1 MKKKRKKELQAMKK
15 ELLKFSGGKACA
27 KRSVGG
33 TMLLL
38 VYFLLVQSVVGRV
51 MIEQEVSVA
60 GELNVGKL
68 NKPLMQELREIDMG
82 NFLDPPNIFRH
93 EHAAVGEDKVTV
105 HLVSHSHMDVGW
117 LKTVDQCYFGANNT
131 IQRAGC
137 QYILDTVVAALAIDK
152 RRKFTYAEQ
161 AFFQRW
167 YEEQTEDMKNVV
179 RSLVKD
185 KQLIFVDG
193 GWAQHDEGCLHFTTM
208 IDQTTFGSQFLME
221 EFGITPSIGWHLDPF
236 GHTSTQA
243 SLLTADVGFD
253 AFYFAR
259 IDYQDRIH
267 RRQTGTMEMLWRAS
281 PSLRN
286 EIFSGAFVQ
295 GAYCSPAP
303 FNWGYSGGSGV
314 PHEQVPI
321 MDDPRMENNNID
333 ANVEYF
339 VHSAREYQ
347 TYSKGRNVLM
357 MMGCDYKYENA
368 FEWYRNLDRLIDA
381 VNKDGRVHAMY
392 SDPETYTAAKHD
404 ENLTWTVKTDDF
416 IPCAQDWSEES
427 GLRGHMYWSGYF
439 TSRPALKYYQRYSSG
454 FLQTARQ
461 LQALARLPIEPSPQ
475 KSWSPLPSAATA
487 PGLNPLSAAVALVS
501 HHDAVTGTAR
511 QHVTNDYAK
520 HLSLGHRLGDLLID
534 RALTKLLLGDKDKK
548 ERFVLCKLTN
558 ETMCSPTQRLSL
570 SNKELVYVVA
580 YNPMG
585 KTRVEQLRVPIS
597 SSKITPDVVLLSTG
611 KSVSNVIVLP
621 STQWASDVQKN
632 ALNSIPVDEQTLAP
646 YVLVFDLE
654 LPPLGYQTVS
664 IKFSEQ
670 GNGSSEQVDQIK
682 KPEQGLPIVLENE
695 LVKVEFDPVSGMME
709 SIQHK
714 PTGIHA
720 LVSQGFYYY
729 SAENSGPWMLR
740 PDQTSPEHAMCVGKC
755 NMATSVQVVHSPLSP
770 GKVIEVIQTFDDWVT
785 QTARLLP
792 GQDTVE
798 LEWTVGPV
806 PLNDNVSK
814 EVFSRFRTDIKSGDK
829 WRVDSNCYE
838 ITSRRLNHRDTFNLT
853 VTEPIAGNVVN
864 VNSVIMVEDNER
876 SFMVMNDRSQG
887 GVSLRPGEIDLFL
900 QRRLLGFD
908 YPGGGMG
915 PSPEPLNETR
925 TFEWGKNDVAQGWI
939 RQGPGVVIRGKHRVG
954 VTAKKSSARMYRN
967 THHSVFRAPLLAF
980 DLENSED
987 PMPYSHVNA
996 TSLRYDLPENVHV
1009 VSFQQRKQ
1017 TATTTTF
1024 LLRLMH
1030 AFSVEEDS
1038 ILSKPVTLSLQTLF
1052 SPAGPIG
1059 GEIIDVAEW
1068 NLVAN
1073 QPKSDMKKPMRW
1085 HTSNE
1090 YPPLDPLPPP
1100 PSVVGPDYNVLL
1112 TPLKIRTFFVTFGGK
1127 K

>member
-1 MKKKRKKELQAMKK
+1 MALHGK
-15 ELLKFSGGKACA
+15 LLTVLCL
-27 KRSVGG
+27 
-33 TMLLL
+33 TNLLL
-38 VYFLLVQSVVGRV
+38 VQVVWGKTLFDGD
-51 MIEQEVSVA
+51 VSVS
-60 GELNVGKL
+60 GELKVGKL

-82 NFLDPPNIFRH
+82 NFLDPPNIGH
-93 EHAAVGEDKVTV
+93 GAAVGEEKITV
-105 HLVSHSHMDVGW
+105 HLISHSHMDVGW

-137 QYILDTVVAALAIDK
+137 QYILDTVVAALVMDK

-167 YEEQTEDMKNVV
+167 YGEQTADMKNVV
-179 RSLVKD
+179 RSLVKN
-185 KQLIFVDG
+185 KQLVFVDG

-208 IDQTTFGSQFLME
+208 VDQTAFGSQFLME
-221 EFGITPSIGWHLDPF
+221 EFGIIPKIGWHLDPF

-243 SLLTADVGFD
+243 SLLTADIGFD

-267 RRQTGTMEMLWRAS
+267 RRKVGAMEMLWRAS

-314 PHEQVPI
+314 PHEQVPM
-321 MDDPRMENNNID
+321 MDDPRMENDNID

-339 VHSAREYQ
+339 VNSAREYQ
-347 TYSKGRNVLM
+347 TYSKGANVLM
-357 MMGCDYKYENA
+357 MMGCYYKYENA

-392 SDPETYTAAKHD
+392 SDPEAYTAAKHA

-461 LQALARLPIEPSPQ
+461 LQALARLPLEPSPQ
-475 KSWSPLPSAATA
+475 KSWSPLPPSTA
-487 PGLNPLSAAVALVS
+487 EPGLNPLSAAVALVS

-534 RALTKLLLGDKDKK
+534 RALTNLLNPTDKE

-558 ETMCSPTQRLSL
+558 ETMCSPTQHVS
-570 SNKELVYVVA
+570 SNDKEIVYVVV
-580 YNPMG
+580 YNPIG
-585 KTRVEQLRVPIS
+585 SARTEQLRLPIS
-597 SSKITPDVVLLSTG
+597 SAKKKPKVVVLSTG
-611 KSVSNVIVLP
+611 ESIGAMVLP
-621 STQWASDVQKN
+621 STQWASDEQKD
-632 ALNSIPVDEQTLAP
+632 ALNSVPSDEQTLSP
-646 YVLVFDLE
+646 YVVVFDMV
-654 LPPLGYQTVS
+654 LPPLGYQVVS
-664 IKFSEQ
+664 VRFSEQ
-670 GNGSSEQVDQIK
+670 EDESLGKVGQIRA
-682 KPEQGLPIVLENE
+682 PEKSLPIVLENE
-695 LVKVEFDPVSGMME
+695 LVSVEFDPLSGLMTSMT
-709 SIQHK
+709 HK
-714 PTGIHA
+714 STGA
-720 LVSQGFYYY
+720 QASVTQGFFYY

-740 PDQTSPEHAMCVGKC
+740 PDQKSPEQALCVGKC
-755 NMATSVQVVHSPLSP
+755 NMATSIQVVHSPLVS
-770 GKVIEVIQTFDDWVT
+770 GKVIEVIQKFDNWVT
-785 QTARLLP
+785 QTARVLP

-814 EVFSRFRTDIKSGDK
+814 EVFSRFSTDIKSGEK
-829 WRVDSNCYE
+829 WFVDSNGYE
-838 ITSRRLNHRDTFNLT
+838 VTSRRLNHRDTFNLT

-864 VNSVIMVEDNER
+864 MNSMIMIEEKAR

-887 GVSLRPGEIDLFL
+887 GVSLRSGEVDVFL
-900 QRRLLGFD
+900 HRRLLGFD

-925 TFEWGKNDVAQGWI
+925 KFDWSKNDVAQGWT
-939 RQGPGVVIRGKHRVG
+939 RDGPGIVIRGKHRIG
-954 VTAKKSSARMYRN
+954 VANSKSSARMYRK
-967 THHSVFRAPLLAF
+967 THESMFRTPLLAF
-980 DLENSED
+980 DVESAQD
-987 PMPYSHVNA
+987 PMPYSTVSAA
-996 TSLRYDLPENVHV
+996 TLSEDLPENVHV

-1017 TATTTTF
+1017 TTATTTF

-1030 AFSVEEDS
+1030 AFSVEEDT
-1038 ILSKPVTLSLQTLF
+1038 ILSKPVTVSLKKIF
-1052 SPAGPIG
+1052 SSTGPIN
-1059 GEIIDVAEW
+1059 GEVIGVSEW

-1073 QPKSDMKKPMRW
+1073 QPLSEMKKPLLW
-1085 HTSNE
+1085 HSSKE
-1090 YPPLDPLPPP
+1090 HPPLDPLPPLSP
-1100 PSVVGPDYNVLL
+1100 VVGPDYNVTL
-1112 TPLKIRTFFVTFGGK
+1112 TPLKIRTFAVTFGK
-1127 K
+1127 Q